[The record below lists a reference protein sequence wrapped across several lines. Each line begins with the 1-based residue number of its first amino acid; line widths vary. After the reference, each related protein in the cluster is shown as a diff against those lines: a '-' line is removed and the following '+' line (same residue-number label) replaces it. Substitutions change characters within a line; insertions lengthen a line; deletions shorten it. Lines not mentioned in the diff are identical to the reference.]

1 MTTAHRTRPK
11 EFRFPL
17 DVHWVGDRKVEA
29 TVEGKAPLEV
39 APPPVFR
46 GTEPDVW
53 SPEDL
58 LVAAAASC
66 LAVTFTG
73 LAQREGLAFDAL
85 DIAAS
90 GLAGPRDDGRFGF
103 TRVEIELT
111 VSVAAEDAA
120 AAAEIAARAEATC
133 LVSASLAL
141 PSRCP
146 CASGV
151 CRLLRGPRAGV
162 RRPSAR
168 ARRTAIR
175 APGLGLRLGEHQGDR
190 SRDEL
195 TARAGARGRRNR
207 RRAPPRPRHVPR
219 ERLARRRRRGHVDRR
234 PYSPSQCPTTGS
246 TSSSRSA

>member
-133 LVSASLAL
+133 PSSRRRLPS

-151 CRLLRGPRAGV
+151 CRLLRGSSR
-162 RRPSAR
+162 RRPSSLGEGTAYGHSSTR
-168 ARRTAIR
+168 LGPTAGRASGRPVARRTH
-175 APGLGLRLGEHQGDR
+175 GSCR
-190 SRDEL
+190 S
-195 TARAGARGRRNR
+195 T
-207 RRAPPRPRHVPR
+207 RP
-219 ERLARRRRRGHVDRR
+219 
-234 PYSPSQCPTTGS
+234 S
-246 TSSSRSA
+246 